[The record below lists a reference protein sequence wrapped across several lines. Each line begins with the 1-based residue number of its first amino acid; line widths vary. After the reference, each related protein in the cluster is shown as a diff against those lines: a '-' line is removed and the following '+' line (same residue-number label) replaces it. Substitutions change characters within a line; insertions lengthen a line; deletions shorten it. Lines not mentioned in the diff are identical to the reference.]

1 MKPTDEVQTILND
14 AYLEAKAKGHEYIT
28 PEHLLYTTLG
38 CDLPR
43 TVIQECDA
51 DPDAVRASLLE
62 YFSEYLDTAKDV
74 NPVLTEGWQDIIERT
89 IYHLSAVGRDEI
101 TSLDLLVAIYDLDKS
116 FASHYLRKAGV
127 ERLRLLEAVSHR
139 PSDDED
145 AEEDAAGGIGTIFEG
160 ADDAAQESG
169 AAKKA
174 KEKGGALEKFAVD
187 LTARAEAGELEPLIG
202 REDIME
208 RTLQVLSRRLKN
220 NPIHVGDPGVGKTAV
235 TEGLASRIV
244 EGRIPSLLAGHRIW
258 SLDMGSL
265 LAGTRYRGDFE
276 ERIKKVIKELEARE
290 NVILFIDE
298 IHTVIGAG
306 ATSGGSMDASNLLKP
321 ALMSGKIRCIGST
334 TYDEFKKFF
343 EKDHALARR
352 FQRIDV
358 PETTRDETYR
368 ILLGLRGA
376 YEAHHRVSYSDEAL
390 HAAVDLSDQFLNEKH
405 LPDKAIDLIDEA
417 GAWKRLNEES
427 GWMEGE
433 GCAGGDLQGGADD
446 SGSSAGEGGLGARGA
461 AGEEG
466 AAPAGKAA
474 PGDDEDAGEDG
485 AEARDGSSAVGGGPE
500 DEENGTAGEGDSEA
514 SSPPEQ
520 AALTPPGGPL
530 TNQAAPPTNQAAP
543 PEGGPP
549 ANQAALPPEQP
560 APAPPGGPL
569 TNQAGPPGGPLTNQ
583 TGPPTNQAAPAPPG
597 GPLTNQPPPQT
608 RIPLI
613 EVGDIEKVLSKI
625 ARIPEK
631 TVSAG
636 ENERLQFLE
645 QTLRE
650 RIYGQDEAVSDVA
663 DAIKRSRAGF
673 RKPDKP
679 VAGFLFV
686 GPTGVGKTELAR
698 SLADELGV
706 PLHRFDMSEYQEKH
720 TVSRLIGSPPGYVG
734 YDDGGML
741 TDAVRKTPH
750 AVLLLDEIEKA
761 HQDIYNILLQVLD
774 YATLTDNMG
783 RRADFRNVVII
794 MTSNAGARDIGK
806 PRIGFGGG
814 EISFGAVDDAVKRVF
829 SPEFRNRLDKVV
841 KFAHLGIEIVE
852 NIVRKELDLF
862 REMLSPKNVTLEV
875 SDAAVRWI
883 AEKGHSP
890 EFGARNIARL
900 VEEKIKGFFVDQV
913 LFGDLKDGGRAVA
926 DVEDDDIR
934 VRTAAVDH

>member
-160 ADDAAQESG
+160 ADDAARESG

-358 PETTRDETYR
+358 PETTREETYR

-433 GCAGGDLQGGADD
+433 GGAGGDLQGGADD
-446 SGSSAGEGGLGARGA
+446 SGSSAGEGGLEARGA

-466 AAPAGKAA
+466 AVPAGKAA
-474 PGDDEDAGEDG
+474 PGDDEEAGEDG
-485 AEARDGSSAVGGGPE
+485 AEAREGSSAVSGGPE
-500 DEENGTAGEGDSEA
+500 DEETGTAGEGDSESA
-514 SSPPEQ
+514 SPPEGGPESKQ
-520 AALTPPGGPL
+520 PALAPPAPAGPL
-530 TNQAAPPTNQAAP
+530 TNQPA
-543 PEGGPP
+543 PP
-549 ANQAALPPEQP
+549 ANQAALPPEQ
-560 APAPPGGPL
+560 
-569 TNQAGPPGGPLTNQ
+569 
-583 TGPPTNQAAPAPPG
+583 AAPS
-597 GPLTNQPPPQT
+597 QT

-645 QTLRE
+645 RTLRE

>member
-1 MKPTDEVQTILND
+1 MKATDEVQTILSN
-14 AYLEAKAKGHEYIT
+14 AYIEARNKEHEYIT
-28 PEHLLYTTLG
+28 PEHVLYTTLD
-38 CDLPR
+38 CELPR
-43 TVIQECDA
+43 MIIKECDA
-51 DPDAVRASLLE
+51 DPDAVRSSLLE
-62 YFSEYLDTAKDV
+62 YFSEYLDTVKDV
-74 NPVLTEGWQDIIERT
+74 EPVLTEGWQNIIERT
-89 IYHLSAVGRDEI
+89 IYHINAVGRDEI
-101 TSLDLLVAIYDLDKS
+101 TSLDLLVAIYDMDNS

-127 ERLRLLEAVSHR
+127 GRLSLLEAVSHR
-139 PSDDED
+139 SPEDED
-145 AEEDAAGGIGTIFEG
+145 ADAEESAGGIGTIFERG
-160 ADDAAQESG
+160 DDQSPQSS
-169 AAKKA
+169 KKQ
-174 KEKGGALEKFAVD
+174 KGGALQKFAVD

-220 NPIHVGDPGVGKTAV
+220 NPIHVGDPGVGKTAI
-235 TEGLASRIV
+235 TEGLAARIV
-244 EGRIPSLLAGHRIW
+244 EGRIPTLLEGHRIW
-258 SLDMGSL
+258 SLDMGSV

-276 ERIKKVIKELEARE
+276 ERIKKVIEELEARE

-306 ATSGGSMDASNLLKP
+306 AASGGSMDASNLLKP

-343 EKDHALARR
+343 QKDHALARR

-417 GAWKRLNEES
+417 GARKRLNEEAARI
-427 GWMEGE
+427 
-433 GCAGGDLQGGADD
+433 AGG
-446 SGSSAGEGGLGARGA
+446 EA
-461 AGEEG
+461 AGEDSKADSAGNLEFDFAG
-466 AAPAGKAA
+466 A
-474 PGDDEDAGEDG
+474 
-485 AEARDGSSAVGGGPE
+485 
-500 DEENGTAGEGDSEA
+500 EGDSEA
-514 SSPPEQ
+514 DRGS
-520 AALTPPGGPL
+520 T
-530 TNQAAPPTNQAAP
+530 
-543 PEGGPP
+543 EGGSGLSAEGP
-549 ANQAALPPEQP
+549 ALRESFAGGAGGRLPAEAGLPP
-560 APAPPGGPL
+560 
-569 TNQAGPPGGPLTNQ
+569 QAGPPEG
-583 TGPPTNQAAPAPPG
+583 GPPTNQAAPVLQGAPPPPQPAPPG
-597 GPLTNQPPPQT
+597 GPVASQGPPQT

-613 EVGDIEKVLSKI
+613 EVTDIEKVLSKI

-663 DAIKRSRAGF
+663 EAVKRSRAGF

-698 SLADELGV
+698 GLADELGV

-806 PRIGFGGG
+806 PAIGFGGG

-900 VEEKIKGFFVDQV
+900 IEDKIKKFFVDQV
-913 LFGDLKDGGRAVA
+913 LFGALKDGGKAVA

-934 VRTAAVDH
+934 VRTAAVED

>member
-160 ADDAAQESG
+160 ADDAAQGAG

-220 NPIHVGDPGVGKTAV
+220 NPVHVGDPGVGKTAV

-244 EGRIPSLLAGHRIW
+244 EGRVPSLLAGHRIW

-433 GCAGGDLQGGADD
+433 GGAGGDLQGGADD
-446 SGSSAGEGGLGARGA
+446 SGSSAGEGGLEARGA
-461 AGEEG
+461 AGEGG
-466 AAPAGKAA
+466 AVPAGKAA
-474 PGDDEDAGEDG
+474 PGDDEEAGEDG

-514 SSPPEQ
+514 AS
-520 AALTPPGGPL
+520 
-530 TNQAAPPTNQAAP
+530 P

-549 ANQAALPPEQP
+549 TNQAALPPEQA

-569 TNQAGPPGGPLTNQ
+569 TNQAGSGPPANQPAPLTNQ
-583 TGPPTNQAAPAPPG
+583 AGPPA
-597 GPLTNQPPPQT
+597 NQPPPQT
-608 RIPLI
+608 RIPLV

>member
-1 MKPTDEVQTILND
+1 MKPTDEVETILND

-160 ADDAAQESG
+160 ADDAARESG
-169 AAKKA
+169 AVKKA

-358 PETTRDETYR
+358 PETTREETYR

-433 GCAGGDLQGGADD
+433 GGAGGDLQGGADD
-446 SGSSAGEGGLGARGA
+446 SGSSAGEGGLEARGA

-466 AAPAGKAA
+466 AVPAGKAA
-474 PGDDEDAGEDG
+474 PGDDEEAGEDG
-485 AEARDGSSAVGGGPE
+485 AEAREGSSAVSGGPE
-500 DEENGTAGEGDSEA
+500 DEETGTAGEGDSESA
-514 SSPPEQ
+514 SPPEGGPESKQ
-520 AALTPPGGPL
+520 PALAPPAPGGPL
-530 TNQAAPPTNQAAP
+530 TNQPA
-543 PEGGPP
+543 PP
-549 ANQAALPPEQP
+549 ANQAALPPEQ
-560 APAPPGGPL
+560 AAPPEGGPL
-569 TNQAGPPGGPLTNQ
+569 TNQAGPPANQ
-583 TGPPTNQAAPAPPG
+583 RAPPANQAALPPEQAAPS
-597 GPLTNQPPPQT
+597 QT

-645 QTLRE
+645 RTLRE

>member
-139 PSDDED
+139 PSEDED

-160 ADDAAQESG
+160 ADDAAQG
-169 AAKKA
+169 AGAPKKA
-174 KEKGGALEKFAVD
+174 KEKGGALEKFALD

-343 EKDHALARR
+343 QKDHALARR

-433 GCAGGDLQGGADD
+433 GGGGGALQGGTDD
-446 SGSSAGEGGLGARGA
+446 SGSSAGEGGLEARGA
-461 AGEEG
+461 AEEEG

-474 PGDDEDAGEDG
+474 PGDDEEAGEDG

-514 SSPPEQ
+514 ASPPEGGPESNQ
-520 AALTPPGGPL
+520 PAPPALTPPGGP
-530 TNQAAPPTNQAAP
+530 PT
-543 PEGGPP
+543 E
-549 ANQAALPPEQP
+549 QAALPPEQ
-560 APAPPGGPL
+560 AALAPPGGPESNQAGPL
-569 TNQAGPPGGPLTNQ
+569 TNQAGPLTDQPGPLTNQ
-583 TGPPTNQAAPAPPG
+583 A
-597 GPLTNQPPPQT
+597 GPLTNQAGPQT

>member
-139 PSDDED
+139 PSEDED

-343 EKDHALARR
+343 QKDHALARR

-433 GCAGGDLQGGADD
+433 GGAGGDLQGGADD
-446 SGSSAGEGGLGARGA
+446 SGSSAGEGGLEARGA
-461 AGEEG
+461 AGEGGLLRPVRPPPGKMKRRGKTVPRPGTAHRREA
-466 AAPAGKAA
+466 AAPKMKKTARRERVIPRPLRRPKAA
-474 PGDDEDAGEDG
+474 PNPTRPAPRPTRPPSRPKAAPNPTRPLSHPKAAPRPTRPAPSPTSLPPKPESP
-485 AEARDGSSAVGGGPE
+485 SSKWA
-500 DEENGTAGEGDSEA
+500 TSKK
-514 SSPPEQ
+514 SSPKSPESLRKPS
-520 AALTPPGGPL
+520 A
-530 TNQAAPPTNQAAP
+530 
-543 PEGGPP
+543 
-549 ANQAALPPEQP
+549 
-560 APAPPGGPL
+560 
-569 TNQAGPPGGPLTNQ
+569 
-583 TGPPTNQAAPAPPG
+583 
-597 GPLTNQPPPQT
+597 
-608 RIPLI
+608 
-613 EVGDIEKVLSKI
+613 
-625 ARIPEK
+625 PEK
-631 TVSAG
+631 TNAFSSWSRPCASASTA
-636 ENERLQFLE
+636 RM
-645 QTLRE
+645 
-650 RIYGQDEAVSDVA
+650 
-663 DAIKRSRAGF
+663 
-673 RKPDKP
+673 KP
-679 VAGFLFV
+679 
-686 GPTGVGKTELAR
+686 
-698 SLADELGV
+698 
-706 PLHRFDMSEYQEKH
+706 
-720 TVSRLIGSPPGYVG
+720 
-734 YDDGGML
+734 
-741 TDAVRKTPH
+741 
-750 AVLLLDEIEKA
+750 
-761 HQDIYNILLQVLD
+761 
-774 YATLTDNMG
+774 
-783 RRADFRNVVII
+783 
-794 MTSNAGARDIGK
+794 
-806 PRIGFGGG
+806 
-814 EISFGAVDDAVKRVF
+814 
-829 SPEFRNRLDKVV
+829 
-841 KFAHLGIEIVE
+841 
-852 NIVRKELDLF
+852 
-862 REMLSPKNVTLEV
+862 
-875 SDAAVRWI
+875 
-883 AEKGHSP
+883 
-890 EFGARNIARL
+890 
-900 VEEKIKGFFVDQV
+900 
-913 LFGDLKDGGRAVA
+913 
-926 DVEDDDIR
+926 
-934 VRTAAVDH
+934 

>member
-139 PSDDED
+139 PSEDED

-343 EKDHALARR
+343 QKDHALARR

-433 GCAGGDLQGGADD
+433 GGAGGDLQGGADD
-446 SGSSAGEGGLGARGA
+446 SGSSAGEGGLEARGA
-461 AGEEG
+461 AGEG
-466 AAPAGKAA
+466 GVAPAGKAA
-474 PGDDEDAGEDG
+474 PGEDEEAGEDG

-514 SSPPEQ
+514 ASPPE
-520 AALTPPGGPL
+520 GGPES
-530 TNQAAPPTNQAAP
+530 NQA
-543 PEGGPP
+543 GPP
-549 ANQAALPPEQP
+549 ANQAALPPE
-560 APAPPGGPL
+560 GGPESNQAALPPEGGPESNQAAL
-569 TNQAGPPGGPLTNQ
+569 TPEGGPPANQAGS
-583 TGPPTNQAAPAPPG
+583 
-597 GPLTNQPPPQT
+597 LTNQPPPQT

-645 QTLRE
+645 QTLRG

-913 LFGDLKDGGRAVA
+913 LFGDLKDGGSAVA

>member
-1 MKPTDEVQTILND
+1 M
-14 AYLEAKAKGHEYIT
+14 
-28 PEHLLYTTLG
+28 
-38 CDLPR
+38 
-43 TVIQECDA
+43 
-51 DPDAVRASLLE
+51 
-62 YFSEYLDTAKDV
+62 
-74 NPVLTEGWQDIIERT
+74 
-89 IYHLSAVGRDEI
+89 
-101 TSLDLLVAIYDLDKS
+101 
-116 FASHYLRKAGV
+116 
-127 ERLRLLEAVSHR
+127 
-139 PSDDED
+139 
-145 AEEDAAGGIGTIFEG
+145 
-160 ADDAAQESG
+160 
-169 AAKKA
+169 
-174 KEKGGALEKFAVD
+174 
-187 LTARAEAGELEPLIG
+187 
-202 REDIME
+202 
-208 RTLQVLSRRLKN
+208 
-220 NPIHVGDPGVGKTAV
+220 
-235 TEGLASRIV
+235 
-244 EGRIPSLLAGHRIW
+244 
-258 SLDMGSL
+258 
-265 LAGTRYRGDFE
+265 
-276 ERIKKVIKELEARE
+276 
-290 NVILFIDE
+290 
-298 IHTVIGAG
+298 
-306 ATSGGSMDASNLLKP
+306 
-321 ALMSGKIRCIGST
+321 
-334 TYDEFKKFF
+334 
-343 EKDHALARR
+343 
-352 FQRIDV
+352 
-358 PETTRDETYR
+358 
-368 ILLGLRGA
+368 
-376 YEAHHRVSYSDEAL
+376 
-390 HAAVDLSDQFLNEKH
+390 
-405 LPDKAIDLIDEA
+405 
-417 GAWKRLNEES
+417 
-427 GWMEGE
+427 
-433 GCAGGDLQGGADD
+433 
-446 SGSSAGEGGLGARGA
+446 
-461 AGEEG
+461 
-466 AAPAGKAA
+466 
-474 PGDDEDAGEDG
+474 
-485 AEARDGSSAVGGGPE
+485 
-500 DEENGTAGEGDSEA
+500 
-514 SSPPEQ
+514 
-520 AALTPPGGPL
+520 
-530 TNQAAPPTNQAAP
+530 
-543 PEGGPP
+543 
-549 ANQAALPPEQP
+549 
-560 APAPPGGPL
+560 
-569 TNQAGPPGGPLTNQ
+569 
-583 TGPPTNQAAPAPPG
+583 
-597 GPLTNQPPPQT
+597 
-608 RIPLI
+608 
-613 EVGDIEKVLSKI
+613 GDIEKVLSKI

>member
-14 AYLEAKAKGHEYIT
+14 AYLEAKEKGHEYIT

-139 PSDDED
+139 PSEDGD

-220 NPIHVGDPGVGKTAV
+220 NPVHVGDPGVGKTAV

-244 EGRIPSLLAGHRIW
+244 EGRVPSLLAGHRIW

-343 EKDHALARR
+343 QKDHALARR

-433 GCAGGDLQGGADD
+433 GGAGGDLQGGADD
-446 SGSSAGEGGLGARGA
+446 SGSSAGEGGLEARGA

-466 AAPAGKAA
+466 AVPAGKAA
-474 PGDDEDAGEDG
+474 PGDDEEAGEDG
-485 AEARDGSSAVGGGPE
+485 AEAREGSSAVGGGPE

-514 SSPPEQ
+514 
-520 AALTPPGGPL
+520 
-530 TNQAAPPTNQAAP
+530 APP
-543 PEGGPP
+543 PEGGPI
-549 ANQAALPPEQP
+549 
-560 APAPPGGPL
+560 
-569 TNQAGPPGGPLTNQ
+569 
-583 TGPPTNQAAPAPPG
+583 TNQAARPPE
-597 GPLTNQPPPQT
+597 QAPPQT
-608 RIPLI
+608 RIPLV

>member
-1 MKPTDEVQTILND
+1 MKATDEVQTILNN
-14 AYLEAKAKGHEYIT
+14 AYLEARNNGHEYIT
-28 PEHLLYTTLG
+28 PEHLLYTALG
-38 CDLPR
+38 CELPR
-43 TVIQECDA
+43 MIIQECDA

-62 YFSEYLDTAKDV
+62 YFSEYLDTAKGV
-74 NPVLTEGWQDIIERT
+74 EPVLTEGWQDIIERT
-89 IYHLSAVGRDEI
+89 IYRISNVGRDEI
-101 TSLDLLVAIYDLDKS
+101 TSLDLLVAIYELDKS

-139 PSDDED
+139 PSSDEDDE
-145 AEEDAAGGIGTIFEG
+145 AEDAAGGIETIFERG
-160 ADDAAQESG
+160 DDQSAQSP
-169 AAKKA
+169 KKQ
-174 KEKGGALEKFAVD
+174 KGGALEKFAVD
-187 LTARAEAGELEPLIG
+187 LTAKAEAGELEPLIG

-220 NPIHVGDPGVGKTAV
+220 NPIHVGDPGVGKTAI
-235 TEGLASRIV
+235 TEGLAARIV
-244 EGRIPSLLAGHRIW
+244 EGRIPSLLEGHRIW
-258 SLDMGSL
+258 SLDMGSV

-276 ERIKKVIKELEARE
+276 ERIKKVIQELEARE

-343 EKDHALARR
+343 QKDHALARR

-376 YEAHHRVSYSDEAL
+376 YESHHRVSYSDEAL

-417 GAWKRLNEES
+417 GAWKRLNEEAARV
-427 GWMEGE
+427 
-433 GCAGGDLQGGADD
+433 AGGDSAVEDSEADEGGAGGDSAVDFGGAGGDSEGDFRGAEGDSADGRGGGADD
-446 SGSSAGEGGLGARGA
+446 SEFDFGDYSA
-461 AGEEG
+461 
-466 AAPAGKAA
+466 
-474 PGDDEDAGEDG
+474 
-485 AEARDGSSAVGGGPE
+485 
-500 DEENGTAGEGDSEA
+500 GDSEA
-514 SSPPEQ
+514 DLRSDSGGAEFDFSGAEDDSEADRGGAAGGSGLSAAEGGSAEREGAEGGPAEREGASGGAGGRLPAEAGGQGGDEADEAGRLPARAGLPPE
-520 AALTPPGGPL
+520 
-530 TNQAAPPTNQAAP
+530 AAPPVLRDASA
-543 PEGGPP
+543 
-549 ANQAALPPEQP
+549 
-560 APAPPGGPL
+560 
-569 TNQAGPPGGPLTNQ
+569 
-583 TGPPTNQAAPAPPG
+583 
-597 GPLTNQPPPQT
+597 
-608 RIPLI
+608 IPLI
-613 EVGDIEKVLSKI
+613 EVTDIEKVLSKI

-645 QTLRE
+645 ETLRE
-650 RIYGQDEAVSDVA
+650 RIFGQDEAVSDVA
-663 DAIKRSRAGF
+663 QAIKRARAGF
-673 RKPDKP
+673 RKADKP

-698 SLADELGV
+698 GLADELGV

-761 HQDIYNILLQVLD
+761 HQDIYNVLLQVLD

-783 RRADFRNVVII
+783 RRADFRNVVVI

-852 NIVRKELDLF
+852 NIVRKEISLF
-862 REMLSPKNVTLEV
+862 QEMLEPKNVTLDV
-875 SDAAVRWI
+875 TDDAVRWI

-900 VEEKIKGFFVDQV
+900 IEDKIKGFFVDAV
-913 LFGDLKDGGRAVA
+913 LFGALKDGGKAVA
-926 DVEDDDIR
+926 DVEDDDIC
-934 VRTAAVDH
+934 VRTAAVED

>member
-1 MKPTDEVQTILND
+1 MMKPTDEVQTILND
-14 AYLEAKAKGHEYIT
+14 AYLEAKTKGHEYIT

-38 CDLPR
+38 YDLPR

-139 PSDDED
+139 PSEDED

-160 ADDAAQESG
+160 AEDAAQAAQVSG
-169 AAKKA
+169 AAK

-202 REDIME
+202 REDVME

-244 EGRIPSLLAGHRIW
+244 EGRVPSLLAGHRIW

-433 GCAGGDLQGGADD
+433 GGGGDDSRDGGADSRGAGDDSRDGGAD
-446 SGSSAGEGGLGARGA
+446 SGLSAGEGGLNARGA
-461 AGEEG
+461 AWEAAASGKDASGKDEE
-466 AAPAGKAA
+466 AG
-474 PGDDEDAGEDG
+474 GGG
-485 AEARDGSSAVGGGPE
+485 AEAREGGSAGGGGPE
-500 DEENGTAGEGDSEA
+500 DEKDGTAGEGESEA
-514 SSPPEQ
+514 VPP
-520 AALTPPGGPL
+520 PKGGPV
-530 TNQAAPPTNQAAP
+530 ANQAAP

-549 ANQAALPPEQP
+549 ANQAALPPE
-560 APAPPGGPL
+560 GGP
-569 TNQAGPPGGPLTNQ
+569 PP
-583 TGPPTNQAAPAPPG
+583 NQAAPAPPG
-597 GPLTNQPPPQT
+597 APPPNQAALPPQGGPPTNQPPPQT

-663 DAIKRSRAGF
+663 EAIKRSRAGF

-875 SDAAVRWI
+875 SDTAVRWI

>member
-1 MKPTDEVQTILND
+1 MKATNEVQTILSN
-14 AYLEAKAKGHEYIT
+14 AYIEARNKEHEYIT
-28 PEHLLYTTLG
+28 PEHVLYTTLD
-38 CDLPR
+38 CELPR
-43 TVIQECDA
+43 MIIKECDA
-51 DPDAVRASLLE
+51 DPDAVRSSLLE
-62 YFSEYLDTAKDV
+62 YFSEYLDTVKDV
-74 NPVLTEGWQDIIERT
+74 EPVLTEGWQNIIERT
-89 IYHLSAVGRDEI
+89 IYHISAVGRDEI
-101 TSLDLLVAIYDLDKS
+101 TSLDLLVAIYDMDNS

-127 ERLRLLEAVSHR
+127 GRLSLLEAVSHR
-139 PSDDED
+139 SPEDED
-145 AEEDAAGGIGTIFEG
+145 ADAEESAGGIGTIFERG
-160 ADDAAQESG
+160 DDQSPQSSE
-169 AAKKA
+169 KQ
-174 KEKGGALEKFAVD
+174 KGGALQKFAVD

-220 NPIHVGDPGVGKTAV
+220 NPIHVGDPGVGKTAI
-235 TEGLASRIV
+235 TEGLAARIV
-244 EGRIPSLLAGHRIW
+244 EGRIPTLLEGHRIW
-258 SLDMGSL
+258 SLDMGSV

-306 ATSGGSMDASNLLKP
+306 AASGGSMDASNLLKP

-343 EKDHALARR
+343 QKDHALARR

-417 GAWKRLNEES
+417 GAWKRLNEEAARI
-427 GWMEGE
+427 
-433 GCAGGDLQGGADD
+433 AGGEAAVEDSEAD
-446 SGSSAGEGGLGARGA
+446 SAGDLRGA
-461 AGEEG
+461 AGNLEFDFAG
-466 AAPAGKAA
+466 A
-474 PGDDEDAGEDG
+474 
-485 AEARDGSSAVGGGPE
+485 
-500 DEENGTAGEGDSEA
+500 EGDSEA
-514 SSPPEQ
+514 DRGSAEGGSGLSGEGPALREGFASGAGGRLPAEAGLPP
-520 AALTPPGGPL
+520 
-530 TNQAAPPTNQAAP
+530 QAAPSAP
-543 PEGGPP
+543 PD
-549 ANQAALPPEQP
+549 
-560 APAPPGGPL
+560 
-569 TNQAGPPGGPLTNQ
+569 TSK
-583 TGPPTNQAAPAPPG
+583 
-597 GPLTNQPPPQT
+597 
-608 RIPLI
+608 IPLI
-613 EVGDIEKVLSKI
+613 EVTDIEKVLSKI
-625 ARIPEK
+625 AGIPEK

-663 DAIKRSRAGF
+663 EAVKRSRAGF

-698 SLADELGV
+698 GLADELGV

-814 EISFGAVDDAVKRVF
+814 EISFDAVDDAVRRVF

-852 NIVRKELDLF
+852 NIVRKELDIF

-900 VEEKIKGFFVDQV
+900 IEDKIKRFFVDQV
-913 LFGDLKDGGRAVA
+913 LFGALKDGGKAVV

-934 VRTAAVDH
+934 VRTAAVED

>member
-1 MKPTDEVQTILND
+1 MKATDEVQTILSN
-14 AYLEAKAKGHEYIT
+14 AYIEARNKEHEYIT
-28 PEHLLYTTLG
+28 PEHVLYTILD
-38 CDLPR
+38 CELPR
-43 TVIQECDA
+43 MIIKECDA
-51 DPDAVRASLLE
+51 DPDAVRSSLLE
-62 YFSEYLDTAKDV
+62 YFSKYLDTVKDV
-74 NPVLTEGWQDIIERT
+74 EPVLTEGWQNIIERT
-89 IYHLSAVGRDEI
+89 IYHISAVGRDEI
-101 TSLDLLVAIYDLDKS
+101 TSLDLLVAIYDMDNS

-127 ERLRLLEAVSHR
+127 GRLSLLEAVSHR
-139 PSDDED
+139 SPEDEDTD
-145 AEEDAAGGIGTIFEG
+145 AEESAGGIGTIFERG
-160 ADDAAQESG
+160 DDQSPQSS
-169 AAKKA
+169 KKQ
-174 KEKGGALEKFAVD
+174 KGGALQKFAVD

-220 NPIHVGDPGVGKTAV
+220 NPIHVGDPGVGKTAI
-235 TEGLASRIV
+235 TEGLAARIA
-244 EGRIPSLLAGHRIW
+244 EGRIPTLLEGHRIW
-258 SLDMGSL
+258 SLDMGSV

-306 ATSGGSMDASNLLKP
+306 AASGGSMDASNLLKP

-343 EKDHALARR
+343 QKDHALARR

-368 ILLGLRGA
+368 VLLGLRGA

-417 GAWKRLNEES
+417 GAWKRLNEEAARI
-427 GWMEGE
+427 
-433 GCAGGDLQGGADD
+433 AGGETAVEDSEAD
-446 SGSSAGEGGLGARGA
+446 SAGNPRGA
-461 AGEEG
+461 AGNLESDFAG
-466 AAPAGKAA
+466 A
-474 PGDDEDAGEDG
+474 
-485 AEARDGSSAVGGGPE
+485 
-500 DEENGTAGEGDSEA
+500 EGDSEA
-514 SSPPEQ
+514 DRGSAEGGSGLSAEGPALRESFAGGADGRLPAEAGLPPQ
-520 AALTPPGGPL
+520 AV
-530 TNQAAPPTNQAAP
+530 P
-543 PEGGPP
+543 PEGGPLTE
-549 ANQAALPPEQP
+549 QAALPPNQAVPPEGGPLTEQ
-560 APAPPGGPL
+560 AGPPPDQGGPL
-569 TNQAGPPGGPLTNQ
+569 TNQAGPP
-583 TGPPTNQAAPAPPG
+583 APP
-597 GPLTNQPPPQT
+597 PT

-625 ARIPEK
+625 AGIPEK

-663 DAIKRSRAGF
+663 EAIKRSRAGF

-806 PRIGFGGG
+806 PAIGFGGG

-875 SDAAVRWI
+875 SDTAVRWI

-913 LFGDLKDGGRAVA
+913 LFGALKDGGRAVA

-934 VRTAAVDH
+934 VRTAAVED

>member
-139 PSDDED
+139 PSEDED

-276 ERIKKVIKELEARE
+276 ERIKKVIKELEERE

-343 EKDHALARR
+343 QKDHALARR

-433 GCAGGDLQGGADD
+433 GGAGGDLQGGADD
-446 SGSSAGEGGLGARGA
+446 SGSSAGEGGLEARGA
-461 AGEEG
+461 AGEG
-466 AAPAGKAA
+466 GVAPAGKAA
-474 PGDDEDAGEDG
+474 PGEDEEAGEDG

-514 SSPPEQ
+514 ASPPE
-520 AALTPPGGPL
+520 GGPES
-530 TNQAAPPTNQAAP
+530 NQA
-543 PEGGPP
+543 GPP
-549 ANQAALPPEQP
+549 ANQAALPPE
-560 APAPPGGPL
+560 GGPESNQAAL
-569 TNQAGPPGGPLTNQ
+569 TPEGGPPANQAGS
-583 TGPPTNQAAPAPPG
+583 
-597 GPLTNQPPPQT
+597 LTNQPPPQT

-913 LFGDLKDGGRAVA
+913 LFGDLKDGGSAVA

>member
-139 PSDDED
+139 PSEDED

-160 ADDAAQESG
+160 ADDAAQGAG

-433 GCAGGDLQGGADD
+433 GGAGGDLQGGADD
-446 SGSSAGEGGLGARGA
+446 SGSSA
-461 AGEEG
+461 
-466 AAPAGKAA
+466 
-474 PGDDEDAGEDG
+474 
-485 AEARDGSSAVGGGPE
+485 VGGGPE
-500 DEENGTAGEGDSEA
+500 DEESGTAGEGDSEA
-514 SSPPEQ
+514 ASPPK
-520 AALTPPGGPL
+520 GGPI
-530 TNQAAPPTNQAAP
+530 T
-543 PEGGPP
+543 E
-549 ANQAALPPEQP
+549 QAALPPEQ
-560 APAPPGGPL
+560 
-569 TNQAGPPGGPLTNQ
+569 
-583 TGPPTNQAAPAPPG
+583 AAPS
-597 GPLTNQPPPQT
+597 QT

-862 REMLSPKNVTLEV
+862 REMLSPKNVTFEV

>member
-139 PSDDED
+139 PSEDED

-343 EKDHALARR
+343 QKDHALARR

-433 GCAGGDLQGGADD
+433 GGAGGDLQGGADD
-446 SGSSAGEGGLGARGA
+446 SGSSAGEGGLEARGA
-461 AGEEG
+461 AGEG
-466 AAPAGKAA
+466 GVAPAGKAA
-474 PGDDEDAGEDG
+474 PGEDEEAGEDG

-514 SSPPEQ
+514 ASPPE
-520 AALTPPGGPL
+520 GGPES
-530 TNQAAPPTNQAAP
+530 NQA
-543 PEGGPP
+543 GPP
-549 ANQAALPPEQP
+549 ANQAALPPE
-560 APAPPGGPL
+560 GGPESNQAAL
-569 TNQAGPPGGPLTNQ
+569 TPEGGPPANQAGS
-583 TGPPTNQAAPAPPG
+583 
-597 GPLTNQPPPQT
+597 LTNQPPPQT

-645 QTLRE
+645 QTLRG

-913 LFGDLKDGGRAVA
+913 LFGDLKDGGSAVA

>member
-139 PSDDED
+139 PSEDED

-160 ADDAAQESG
+160 ADDAAQGAG

-244 EGRIPSLLAGHRIW
+244 EGQIPSLLAGHRIW

-433 GCAGGDLQGGADD
+433 GGAGGDLQGGADD

-466 AAPAGKAA
+466 AVPAGKAA
-474 PGDDEDAGEDG
+474 PGDDEEAGEDG
-485 AEARDGSSAVGGGPE
+485 AEAREGSSAVGGGPE
-500 DEENGTAGEGDSEA
+500 DEENGTAGEGDSESA
-514 SSPPEQ
+514 SPPE
-520 AALTPPGGPL
+520 A
-530 TNQAAPPTNQAAP
+530 
-543 PEGGPP
+543 
-549 ANQAALPPEQP
+549 
-560 APAPPGGPL
+560 
-569 TNQAGPPGGPLTNQ
+569 
-583 TGPPTNQAAPAPPG
+583 GPPTNQAAPAPGGPESNQPALTHPG
-597 GPLTNQPPPQT
+597 GPITEQAALPPEQAPPQT
-608 RIPLI
+608 RIPLV

>member
-139 PSDDED
+139 PSEDED

-244 EGRIPSLLAGHRIW
+244 EGRIPSLLAGYRIW
-258 SLDMGSL
+258 SLDIGSL

-433 GCAGGDLQGGADD
+433 GGAGGALQGGADD
-446 SGSSAGEGGLGARGA
+446 SGSSAGEGGLEARGA
-461 AGEEG
+461 AGEGG

-474 PGDDEDAGEDG
+474 PGEDEEAGEDG

-500 DEENGTAGEGDSEA
+500 DEENCTAGEGDSEVA
-514 SSPPEQ
+514 SPPE
-520 AALTPPGGPL
+520 GGPES
-530 TNQAAPPTNQAAP
+530 NQAAPPAP
-543 PEGGPP
+543 GGPP
-549 ANQAALPPEQP
+549 ANQA
-560 APAPPGGPL
+560 
-569 TNQAGPPGGPLTNQ
+569 
-583 TGPPTNQAAPAPPG
+583 

-608 RIPLI
+608 RIPLV

-875 SDAAVRWI
+875 SDTAVRWI

-913 LFGDLKDGGRAVA
+913 LFGDLKDGGSAVA